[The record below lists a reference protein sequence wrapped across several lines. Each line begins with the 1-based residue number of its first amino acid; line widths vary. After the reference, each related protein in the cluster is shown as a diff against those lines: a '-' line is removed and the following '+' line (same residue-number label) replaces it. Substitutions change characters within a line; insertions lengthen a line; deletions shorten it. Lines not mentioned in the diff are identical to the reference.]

1 MIRFNEHEP
10 KRSQL
15 DLTPLIDVVFLLL
28 IFFMLTSCYAKPQL
42 PVALPEA
49 ESGQVQ
55 GQTTVI
61 LTIKADGSIYLAEN
75 QVAPEQVYAALAAI
89 YKHKPGAKTLEI
101 QSDKVIPFG
110 SVVKILDEAKKAG
123 AENISIATE
132 PK

>member
-10 KRSQL
+10 KRNQL
-15 DLTPLIDVVFLLL
+15 DLTSLIDVVFLLL

-49 ESGQVQ
+49 ASGQVQ
-55 GQTTVI
+55 GQPNLI
-61 LTIKADGSIYLAEN
+61 LTIKVDGSIYLGEN
-75 QVAPEQVYAALAAI
+75 KIPVGQLSSVLMASYQN
-89 YKHKPGAKTLEI
+89 KTTPRALEI
-101 QSDKVIPFG
+101 QADKGVPFG
-110 SVVKILDEAKKAG
+110 IVIQILDEAKQAG